1 MQQRNTSL
9 DEAYLRDQIGSAEV
23 LLGLAPE
30 ELGALIA
37 ISMQR
42 GGRSLATV
50 SSVRSAFYSEFGQPD
65 QTEFPSQER
74 ARVEEA
80 IFEAWSWLEA
90 QGLII
95 WSDMSNGPNG
105 YRKLSRRGRELSIE
119 ELSDFRFA
127 RLLPREILHEAI
139 RDRVWGDFVRGNYD
153 SAVFFAARQVE
164 IRTRDVAGLGDE
176 QIGVQLMRSAFQSRT
191 GPLTDTNAL
200 SSEQEARAH
209 LFAGFIGS
217 YKNPHSHRD
226 VDVTDPVEAMEII
239 LMANHLLR
247 IVDAR
252 RDATIN
258 CNDP

>member
-1 MQQRNTSL
+1 M
-9 DEAYLRDQIGSAEV
+9 DEQYLREQIEDADI
-23 LLGLAPE
+23 LLELAPE

-42 GGRSLATV
+42 GSQGMDSV
-50 SSVRSAFYSEFGQPD
+50 SSVRSVFYHDFGRP
-65 QTEFPSQER
+65 EPEGFPSNKRYQ
-74 ARVEEA
+74 VEEA

-95 WSDMSNGPNG
+95 WPDVTNGANG
-105 YRKLSRRGRELSIE
+105 YRKLSRRGRELSIDQ
-119 ELSDFRFA
+119 LGDFRFA
-127 RLLPREILHEAI
+127 RLLPREVLHQAI

-164 IRTRDVAGLGDE
+164 IRTREVAELGDD
-176 QIGVQLMRSAFQSRT
+176 QLGVPLMRSAFQSPH
-191 GPLTDTNAL
+191 GPLTDTTVLAA
-200 SSEQEARAH
+200 EQEARAH

-226 VDVTDPVEAMEII
+226 VDVSDPVEALEII

-247 IVDAR
+247 ILDAR
-252 RDATIN
+252 RTVITSTNAVQ
-258 CNDP
+258 